1 MMMTLGVVL
10 HSESGGPVFIFQFPY
25 FLHGVLFGL

>member
-1 MMMTLGVVL
+1 MMMTLEAVL